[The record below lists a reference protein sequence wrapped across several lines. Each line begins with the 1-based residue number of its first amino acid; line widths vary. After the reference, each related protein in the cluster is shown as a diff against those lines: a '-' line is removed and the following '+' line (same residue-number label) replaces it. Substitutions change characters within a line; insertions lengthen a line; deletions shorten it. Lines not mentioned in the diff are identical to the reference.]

1 MGRFK
6 KEKRQDALAN
16 TDKVMQAYRQV
27 VSELQLG
34 NVAVHEIGRGNLYR
48 RIAEKTGM
56 CIRAIA
62 YKMNHF
68 G

>member
-27 VSELQLG
+27 VAELKLG